1 MYQAS
6 FAGYFP
12 ADAPKYSCI
21 VVIKNPKNGRIY
33 GSDVAAPVFGEI
45 ANKINAKD
53 ILMQKSLAQ
62 KPLFNNTLLPL
73 LGNLYANDAQQIY
86 NELGISFHQ
95 NTEDEFGTTLLS
107 DQSVKLQSNP
117 IQKNIMPNV
126 VGMDLRD
133 ALYVLENAGLNV
145 SFIGK
150 GKVKTQSI
158 IAGSAIRKGINV
170 KLELEI

>member
-1 MYQAS
+1 M
-6 FAGYFP
+6 
-12 ADAPKYSCI
+12 
-21 VVIKNPKNGRIY
+21 
-33 GSDVAAPVFGEI
+33 
-45 ANKINAKD
+45 
-53 ILMQKSLAQ
+53 
-62 KPLFNNTLLPL
+62 PL